1 MGTSKQL
8 KTTSRLTQAMLAEG
22 ESERT
27 DFKRQ
32 PGGIT
37 PADLVAF
44 ANSENGGTILA
55 GVDEQTVD
63 GAQIGII
70 RGCDV
75 SDATIL
81 QILNKAIEC
90 DPPVSININIENV
103 GKKPIL
109 RIEIPSSPTKP
120 HCTPN
125 GIYCRRDG
133 TRNRPLH
140 PTELLRL
147 FLETEAAAFA
157 ARFEIA
163 AERITRELNSLES
176 SLYKTIKD
184 MSDQL
189 GWAEYQLEDTEGK
202 LDSIEESISDLS
214 KDASDISTR
223 LRTIFRQDKREDPIQ
238 KREHL
243 AYMTRMIEVVRKDKD
258 LLKHVLGG
266 GELFLKSNKDINDD
280 VTIEDAR
287 LIIKDVEKHIR
298 HTEEMTKYSVQIK
311 QPKDCS
317 DGEID
322 SFATKVTNGG
332 EVDGNVRPRVE
343 RAYRLGFI
351 FYSDTIVGTAAI
363 KKPTTSYKNKVF
375 GKSKSG
381 LSPKD
386 YLYELGWI
394 FLDEGHRKKG
404 QMTRLLNDMLP
415 ILQNKTIFATTRASN
430 QLMQEILLY
439 LGFTKKGEDYE
450 SERQER
456 EKIQLYVRQTTKI
469 T

>member
-287 LIIKDVEKHIR
+287 LIIKDVEKNIR

-311 QPKDCS
+311 
-317 DGEID
+317 
-322 SFATKVTNGG
+322 
-332 EVDGNVRPRVE
+332 
-343 RAYRLGFI
+343 
-351 FYSDTIVGTAAI
+351 
-363 KKPTTSYKNKVF
+363 
-375 GKSKSG
+375 
-381 LSPKD
+381 
-386 YLYELGWI
+386 
-394 FLDEGHRKKG
+394 
-404 QMTRLLNDMLP
+404 
-415 ILQNKTIFATTRASN
+415 
-430 QLMQEILLY
+430 
-439 LGFTKKGEDYE
+439 
-450 SERQER
+450 
-456 EKIQLYVRQTTKI
+456 
-469 T
+469 